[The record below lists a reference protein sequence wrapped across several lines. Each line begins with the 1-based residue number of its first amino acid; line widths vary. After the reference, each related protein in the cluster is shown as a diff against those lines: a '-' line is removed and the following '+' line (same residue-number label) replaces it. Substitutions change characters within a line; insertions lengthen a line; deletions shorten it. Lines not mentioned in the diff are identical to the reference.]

1 MIIIQTHNVL
11 YAEYMYVQ
19 TAYLYLPSVLVC
31 FTVNWKQFLY
41 YIYIYFNS
49 KNMRAL
55 INMNE

>member
-41 YIYIYFNS
+41 YIYI
-49 KNMRAL
+49 
-55 INMNE
+55 